1 MVPGLQHFDDCVVDG
16 NVRPR
21 LDSDDSEE
29 LMHVFL
35 GVAVALGS
43 RPLESPGTLYV
54 TTRRVIWLSDAD
66 RGKGYAVDFL
76 SLSLHAVSRDREA
89 YPFPC
94 IYTQIETGDED
105 DEEESEDSYSE
116 INGDLVLS
124 KITEMRLVP
133 SDAGKCILAIMHAL
147 SFVATFLC
155 INLHKE
161 ITGLSFCAVGEYV
174 KAILAG
180 KHRWKFTTFGQLPSS
195 SQLVDTL
202 FDIFCQCAELN
213 PEPCQR
219 EEENTWLF
227 GDEGMSDAG
236 NDTDWQ
242 LSENPAN
249 PIGYANGD
257 HDLSRR
263 VHELQIG
270 SQQFEDAD
278 EGEQESHDYHHLAAN

>member
-21 LDSDDSEE
+21 FGSDDSEE
-29 LMHVFL
+29 LMHVL
-35 GVAVALGS
+35 HGVAVALGS

-76 SLSLHAVSRDREA
+76 SLSLHAVSRDPEA

-105 DEEESEDSYSE
+105 DEESEDSYSE

-133 SDAGKCILAIMHAL
+133 SDAGKC
-147 SFVATFLC
+147 
-155 INLHKE
+155 
-161 ITGLSFCAVGEYV
+161 LSFCAVGEYV

-180 KHRWKFTTFGQLPSS
+180 KHRWKIVSLTNVI
-195 SQLVDTL
+195 VDTL

-213 PEPCQR
+213 PEPRQR

-236 NDTDWQ
+236 SDTDWQ

-263 VHELQIG
+263 VHEVSVGVGGISSNLC
-270 SQQFEDAD
+270 
-278 EGEQESHDYHHLAAN
+278 LV

>member
-21 LDSDDSEE
+21 FGSDDSEE
-29 LMHVFL
+29 LMHVL
-35 GVAVALGS
+35 HGVAVALGS

-76 SLSLHAVSRDREA
+76 SLSLHAVSRDPEA

-105 DEEESEDSYSE
+105 DEESEDSYSE

-133 SDAGKCILAIMHAL
+133 SDAGKL
-147 SFVATFLC
+147 
-155 INLHKE
+155 
-161 ITGLSFCAVGEYV
+161 
-174 KAILAG
+174 
-180 KHRWKFTTFGQLPSS
+180 
-195 SQLVDTL
+195 DTL

-213 PEPCQR
+213 PEPRQR

-236 NDTDWQ
+236 SDTDWQ

-278 EGEQESHDYHHLAAN
+278 EGEQESHDDHHLAAN